1 MRLST
6 VAAAFAALTFATS
19 LPAQVVA
26 PLDLDSATTLPGG
39 WSWSPAAD
47 GSEAVFTNSG
57 GLPQIWLHCSRAS
70 RVVTIA
76 RPSSSAVAFLS
87 VWTTTQSR
95 ALPAS
100 FNPATARSTARVSA
114 YDPFLDALA
123 FSRARIAVA
132 LGATPPVVVPAWP
145 DIARIVEDCRA

>member
-19 LPAQVVA
+19 LRAQVVP
-26 PLDLDSATTLPGG
+26 PLDLDSATALPGN

-47 GSEAVFTNSG
+47 GSEAVFINSG

-76 RPSSSAVAFLS
+76 RPSRSAVAFLS

-100 FNPATARSTARVSA
+100 FNPATARSTAQVSA

>member
-1 MRLST
+1 MRFST
-6 VAAAFAALTFATS
+6 VVAAFAALTFAS
-19 LPAQVVA
+19 GLAAQVVA
-26 PLDLDSATTLPGG
+26 PLNLDSATALPGA
-39 WSWSPAAD
+39 WSWSHASD
-47 GSEAVFTNSG
+47 GSEAVFISSG

-76 RPSSSAVAFLS
+76 RPSSSAVGYLS

-100 FNPATARSTARVSA
+100 FNPATARSTAQISA

-145 DIARIVEDCRA
+145 DIASIVEDCRA